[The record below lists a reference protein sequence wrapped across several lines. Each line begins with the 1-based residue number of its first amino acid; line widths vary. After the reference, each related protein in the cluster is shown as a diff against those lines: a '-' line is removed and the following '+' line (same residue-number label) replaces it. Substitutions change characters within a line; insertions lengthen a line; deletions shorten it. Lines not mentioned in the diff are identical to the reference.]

1 MRLTL
6 SLLILNLL
14 VNQGALAGLVAVQ
27 LGGQCRVDLSELG
40 LAALLV
46 LGLTLLGLLGET
58 VGDAA
63 LVLCGTLC
71 QYSSWKEKSLN
82 VGMRVDE
89 ERFPEK
95 TTEKLKG

>member
-14 VNQGALAGLVAVQ
+14 VNQGALTGLVAVQ
-27 LGGQCRVDLSELG
+27 LGGQCRVDLSELS

-89 ERFPEK
+89 ERFSRRN
-95 TTEKLKG
+95 LKRS